1 MMTTP
6 KKKRQLRIQ
15 SYLFTLLFLS
25 VTALLGW
32 FSTQYSISTDWTYGQ
47 RNSLSAS
54 TVRLLKTMPDPLNIN
69 IYLPDQASARQAVDE
84 LFKRYQ
90 SHKKNFNYKLL
101 NPDLDIELAK
111 ADNISRYGQ
120 VVIKYRNRTERL
132 DNVNESLLGNA
143 LSRLSR
149 EQLPHAVFIQGH
161 GERNPLSQ
169 DNPGFSKLAAALS
182 EKGIKVSP
190 HNLLS
195 GVLPQDTSIVVIA
208 GPLRAY
214 LPGETER
221 LQQYIKSGG
230 NLLWLQEPD
239 NNAALQPLTQQLQ
252 LSFEPGILVDA
263 DPELRATLRIE
274 HPATIAVLQYN
285 LHPITRNIPY
295 NTLFML
301 AGSVDFLPSD
311 QSDWEA
317 TTLFSSRPSTWSETG
332 TLLSK
337 EIKFEKNKGDR
348 LGPLPMAQALQRN
361 NRFTETSKS
370 QRVVVVADSD
380 FLANNYL
387 GAAANLMLGE
397 NIFNWLSRDEQ
408 LLSFE
413 IKTAPDLTLQLSDT
427 QISFIGLSFLLLM
440 PAGLLL
446 TGFIIWRK
454 RRQG

>member
-1 MMTTP
+1 MKTAD
-6 KKKRQLRIQ
+6 KKRHLRIQ
-15 SYLFTLLFLS
+15 SYFFTLLFL
-25 VTALLGW
+25 TITGLLAW
-32 FSTQYSISTDWTYGQ
+32 FSTQYSISTDWTYGS
-47 RNSLSAS
+47 RNSLSDS
-54 TVRLLKTMPDPLNIN
+54 SIQLLKSMPDPVSVN

-90 SHKKNFNYKLL
+90 RHKPDFNYRLL

-120 VVIKYRNRTERL
+120 VVIKYKNKIEKL
-132 DNVNESLLGNA
+132 DSVNESLLGNA

-161 GERNPLSQ
+161 GERNLLSQ
-169 DNPGFSKLAAALS
+169 DNTGFSKLATALG
-182 EKGIKVSP
+182 EKGFKVSP

-195 GVLPQDTSIVVIA
+195 GPLPEDTSIVVLA
-208 GPLRAY
+208 GPVRAY
-214 LPGETER
+214 LAGETER
-221 LQQYIKSGG
+221 LQQYIKAGG
-230 NLLWLQEPD
+230 NLLWLRDPD
-239 NNAALQPLTQQLQ
+239 NNSELEALSSDLH
-252 LSFEPGILVDA
+252 LSYGSGILVDA

-285 LHPITRNIPY
+285 LHPITKQIPY

-301 AGSVDFLPSD
+301 ASSVDFVPTD
-311 QSDWEA
+311 KSDWQG
-317 TTLFSSRPSTWSETG
+317 TTLFSSRESTWTETG

-348 LGPLPMAQALQRN
+348 LGPLPMAQALQRTNVFQAN
-361 NRFTETSKS
+361 NKT

-413 IKTAPDLTLQLSDT
+413 IKSAPDLNLQLSDS
-427 QISFIGLSFLLLM
+427 QVSFIGLTFLVLM

-446 TGFIIWRK
+446 VGFIIWRK